1 MIRPPTISPLFPYTT
16 LFRSKGGFVE
26 LDQRT
31 LGVLLEMT
39 HARGPRD
46 REHHGGPPQ
55 QPGERHLSWRSPEP
69 TGHAGE
75 PAAAFRE
82 PPHRQRIPRQKAYP
96 RALAV
101 HEHVLELAVD
111 QTEPVL
117 HG

>member
-55 QPGERHLSWRSPEP
+55 QPGERNLSWRSPEP
-69 TGHAGE
+69 TGDRKSTRLNSSHAN
-75 PAAAFRE
+75 
-82 PPHRQRIPRQKAYP
+82 ISY
-96 RALAV
+96 AV
-101 HEHVLELAVD
+101 FCLKKKTAEMDLVR
-111 QTEPVL
+111 
-117 HG
+117 